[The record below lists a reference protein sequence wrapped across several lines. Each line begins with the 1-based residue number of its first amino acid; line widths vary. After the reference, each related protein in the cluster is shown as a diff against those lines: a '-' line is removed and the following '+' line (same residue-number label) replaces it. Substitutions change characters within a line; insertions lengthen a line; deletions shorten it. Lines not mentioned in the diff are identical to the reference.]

1 VLVHIRGIVV
11 LLGLQKENPLLIAI
25 IIITWFRMEG
35 PFQLDENVIDA
46 VITQTTPAVYLIR
59 RIEETEAYA
68 HYKARIERADDGTL
82 KEKLKQWIGSDY
94 RVFCFQY
101 VKGID
106 TAFQRQCILW
116 HEMGGAANELDNER
130 HPVPNEGCTVLCSIC
145 ANATD
150 RSAST

>member
-1 VLVHIRGIVV
+1 MLVHIRGIVV
-11 LLGLQKENPLLIAI
+11 LLDLQKENPLLIAI

-68 HYKARIERADDGTL
+68 HYKARIERADAGAL
-82 KEKLKQWIGSDY
+82 KDELKQWIGSDY

-130 HPVPNEGCTVLCSIC
+130 HPVPNEGCTALCSIC

>member
-1 VLVHIRGIVV
+1 MLVHIRGIVV
-11 LLGLQKENPLLIAI
+11 LLDLQKEYPLLIAI

-68 HYKARIERADDGTL
+68 HYKARIERDDDGTL
-82 KEKLKQWIGSDY
+82 KDKLKQWIGSDY
-94 RVFCFQY
+94 RVFCFEY
-101 VKGID
+101 VQDIN
-106 TAFQRQCILW
+106 TAFYRQCILW
-116 HEMGGAANELDNER
+116 HEMGGAANELDEW
-130 HPVPNEGCTVLCSIC
+130 HPEPNEECAILCPIC
-145 ANATD
+145 SKTTD

>member
-1 VLVHIRGIVV
+1 
-11 LLGLQKENPLLIAI
+11 
-25 IIITWFRMEG
+25 MEG

-94 RVFCFQY
+94 RVFCFEY
-101 VKGID
+101 VEEID
-106 TAFQRQCILW
+106 TAFHRQCILW
-116 HEMGGAANELDNER
+116 HEMGGAANKLDNER
-130 HPVPNEGCTVLCSIC
+130 HPDAKRRMYRSVLLSVPTRQIALPLLSLCAAKGSR
-145 ANATD
+145 NT
-150 RSAST
+150 STY

>member
-1 VLVHIRGIVV
+1 MLVHIRGIVV
-11 LLGLQKENPLLIAI
+11 LLDLQKEYPLLIAI

-68 HYKARIERADDGTL
+68 HYKARIERADAGAL
-82 KEKLKQWIGSDY
+82 KDKLKQWIGSDY
-94 RVFCFQY
+94 RVFCFEY
-101 VKGID
+101 VQDIN
-106 TAFQRQCILW
+106 TAFYRQCILW
-116 HEMGGAANELDNER
+116 HEMGGPANELDNEW
-130 HPVPNEGCTVLCSIC
+130 HPEPNEECAILCPIC
-145 ANATD
+145 SKTTD

>member
-1 VLVHIRGIVV
+1 
-11 LLGLQKENPLLIAI
+11 
-25 IIITWFRMEG
+25 MEG
-35 PFQLDENVIDA
+35 PFQLAENVIDA
-46 VITQTTPAVYLIR
+46 VVTQTAPAVYLIR

-82 KEKLKQWIGSDY
+82 KEKLKKWIGTDY
-94 RVFCFQY
+94 RVFCFEY
-101 VKGID
+101 AEEID
-106 TAFQRQCILW
+106 SAFYRQCILW

-130 HPVPNEGCTVLCSIC
+130 HPVPNEGCTALCSIC

>member
-1 VLVHIRGIVV
+1 MLVHIRGIVV
-11 LLGLQKENPLLIAI
+11 LLDLQKENPLLIAI

-46 VITQTTPAVYLIR
+46 VVTQTAPAVYLIR

-82 KEKLKQWIGSDY
+82 KEKLKKWIGTDY
-94 RVFCFQY
+94 RVFCFEH
-101 VKGID
+101 VEEID
-106 TAFQRQCILW
+106 TAFHRQCILW
-116 HEMGGAANELDNER
+116 REMGGTANKLDNER
-130 HPVPNEGCTVLCSIC
+130 HPVPNKGCTALCSIC

>member
-1 VLVHIRGIVV
+1 MLVHIRGIVV
-11 LLGLQKENPLLIAI
+11 LLDLQKENPLLIAI

-101 VKGID
+101 ADEID
-106 TAFQRQCILW
+106 SAFYRQCILW
-116 HEMGGAANELDNER
+116 HEMGGAANKLDNER
-130 HPVPNEGCTVLCSIC
+130 HPVPNEGRTTLCPIC
-145 ANATD
+145 SNATD
-150 RSAST
+150 SSVSA

>member
-1 VLVHIRGIVV
+1 
-11 LLGLQKENPLLIAI
+11 
-25 IIITWFRMEG
+25 MEG

-116 HEMGGAANELDNER
+116 HEMGGAANKLDNER
-130 HPVPNEGCTVLCSIC
+130 HPEPNEECATPVSYLCQR
-145 ANATD
+145 D
-150 RSAST
+150 RSLCLYLAYAQPRDREILPPINTSH